1 MFQNWAHTHARPQQN
16 FARSPTLLHPHW
28 AVRNKVSTQS
38 FRPQLRTHYG
48 DQNIK
53 IIGAQQLDLP
63 GNVITIDGEMGL
75 VFLIDG
81 TVCLL
86 Q

>member
-1 MFQNWAHTHARPQQN
+1 MCMAPLWYYL
-16 FARSPTLLHPHW
+16 PTYDAFL
-28 AVRNKVSTQS
+28 V
-38 FRPQLRTHYG
+38 
-48 DQNIK
+48 
-53 IIGAQQLDLP
+53 IGAQQLDLP

>member
-1 MFQNWAHTHARPQQN
+1 MSVRFYQNGTYENSDFNQSSMYLNHGFNSYSDNTGQYDL
-16 FARSPTLLHPHW
+16 TL
-28 AVRNKVSTQS
+28 R
-38 FRPQLRTHYG
+38 
-48 DQNIK
+48 
-53 IIGAQQLDLP
+53 IGAQQLDLP

>member
-1 MFQNWAHTHARPQQN
+1 M
-16 FARSPTLLHPHW
+16 
-28 AVRNKVSTQS
+28 VSHHSFYMRTYLKDVYQS
-38 FRPQLRTHYG
+38 T
-48 DQNIK
+48 
-53 IIGAQQLDLP
+53 IGAQQLDLP